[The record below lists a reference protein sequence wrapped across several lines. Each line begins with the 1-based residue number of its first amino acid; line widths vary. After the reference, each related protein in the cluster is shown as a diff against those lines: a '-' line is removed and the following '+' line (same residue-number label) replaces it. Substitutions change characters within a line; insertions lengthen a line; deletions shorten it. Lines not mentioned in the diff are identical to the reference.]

1 MRQDHWRCAVTFS
14 NNVCSKTTVIQ
25 YNSKS
30 LLDHNIVSN
39 SMIIF
44 YIVSS
49 ILISVELNSTS
60 FLIIE
65 SRDCIDNSKEYSV
78 VVTIT
83 DIDTHNEYFITL
95 DFNTSIRILC
105 GKSRQL

>member
-1 MRQDHWRCAVTFS
+1 MSSENIHYENAGVNGSYYLLSIDYNETGPLEIEVTFS
-14 NNVCSKTTVIQ
+14 NNVCSKTTAIQ

-44 YIVSS
+44 YIVSN

-60 FLIIE
+60 FLII
-65 SRDCIDNSKEYSV
+65 SN
-78 VVTIT
+78 
-83 DIDTHNEYFITL
+83 H
-95 DFNTSIRILC
+95 
-105 GKSRQL
+105 